1 MIARLKVSGP
11 YENLIVSR
19 TICDQREL
27 YRKHSKAVRGQVLLP
42 PCTIGTPQASTLRSA
57 SLFWMTVNYV
67 DTVSIASTET
77 YCWLLY
83 SPVYLFET

>member
-1 MIARLKVSGP
+1 MIVRLKVSGP

-42 PCTIGTPQASTLRSA
+42 PAQSVLHKLPLSA
-57 SLFWMTVNYV
+57 LPPCFG
-67 DTVSIASTET
+67 
-77 YCWLLY
+77 
-83 SPVYLFET
+83 